1 MDGGGCSGF
10 SYVFE
15 IDTNELNPDQDCV
28 YTAYNG
34 AQLVLDDMTLEYVQG
49 ATIDYIQEMI
59 KVRFLDFLAL
69 SRVMPSS
76 SLSPPLFN
84 LC

>member
-34 AQLVLDDMTLEYVQG
+34 SQLVLDDMTLEYVQG

-59 KVRFLDFLAL
+59 KVRF
-69 SRVMPSS
+69 
-76 SLSPPLFN
+76 
-84 LC
+84 